1 MKNSYLFLLV
11 ASLLVSAVHTLG
23 FGQQLDVTITPPH
36 LKACNSNI
44 YEIYISNNSTN
55 SISGPITIQIA
66 FTGYIVTNNISSSL
80 TANDLTCSNTIANS
94 NQYAGYLNV
103 SVTNANP
110 GPFSTSFNAQTGV
123 MSITYNSFNSNT
135 SSQFDLEVAI
145 DCSVIQASS
154 STSSLKLEQVWS
166 VNSTAV
172 TLNINSTPTSNLAC
186 NSNQCLQAI
195 ASPFLSYSGS
205 NSLSFDVY
213 YNQPKELEFEF
224 QNTGNVP
231 NNESSELAFQ
241 FYLETGCT
249 SAVSINNN
257 GLHTYIVNN
266 SNGIVQSTGSFD
278 PLNTSQWTDIEMEQ
292 GDILI
297 IKLQVNIIG
306 CIAGCGNLNARLKWK
321 CSDNPPNPVFS
332 CSNCVNNGVG
342 VSFQLT
348 TPAPNITI
356 TQSTIPP
363 DAGNCDHT
371 CFGVN
376 DKVEWRYTY
385 TNSGLEEM
393 DKVIINLT
401 NFQGDISNILTN
413 VDKADI
419 SIDITNCSN
428 CTLQNPDTK
437 FFTANE
443 CATSTTIWS
452 DTWEITGFEGG
463 SSFVFI
469 FKTFKCS
476 DDTPVLYNL
485 PKFFNKWQLK
495 TNVRDICQNKVNYTL
510 SNIGTFSDY
519 GYPISSHTGIP
530 MDMDLHAEFTPQV
543 AMTAVPP
550 LQFVGPMEEQFIEL
564 DKLFPL
570 YQGIPSGCG
579 DEQLVGI
586 NSANNALTYNGYLRV
601 KIHTE
606 SGLGLEQGNLAGATR
621 IEKANFIWNPV
632 YFYSSAVLDANSSLC
647 PVADYYFYYD
657 LSQIILDQTTNFFNG
672 GKLYFNLQG
681 CCGNGAPIEYSVMMD
696 IIPNP
701 SSQCCSTTI
710 PPANGG
716 ELTFSSPNDCKWIP
730 LKQWDDVVMQV
741 TCPGCSNPGIE
752 INAYKMER
760 TSLGWP
766 DADLNLIPDNNQP
779 LSWEPNS
786 GYNTHYANHGDAL
799 LDRQIGQLSPGGTA
813 NGGYTLSQIS
823 GAGANVPDVLQLH
836 RQITKGGFAVGAM
849 NLQPKSIKLLI
860 DEPVAPGQTPGPVLY
875 SSQFSD
881 MIDPNTYA
889 ANYQTVWA
897 IELDDSDP
905 VEWGKYVEV
914 YYANGGEDLVLFL
927 TFSNDIQSIPSTV
940 NMNDHLTAGSG
951 TFTGFTPNQKFRLMV
966 EYHVCGNF
974 NPANPANFN
983 DCRKESV
990 ITTHMWVTGKKHEY
1004 DPNITY
1010 PSPEA
1015 DPLLA
1020 NVPFLNY
1027 AQGTTLGDLNN
1038 YINDYMFRC
1047 RSGFGYFYF
1056 LSTEALNESLYGWPD
1071 LLNLC
1076 KRVLGIRFLSRI
1088 GGSTSK
1094 NLFPGEFKT
1103 PPFVPS
1109 KITAKAPGNGYSLGN
1124 FSAQARYLC
1133 YTNQPEPILCTGTVP
1148 ISGFNVNNTTPPFFI
1163 IDIDDGTS
1171 GNLPYP
1177 LCNPV
1182 TPGNTTY
1189 RAGHQQS
1196 GLDVDAEL
1204 IMNQCI
1210 NGQVIYP
1217 ETTDVVIEY
1226 TDYSS
1231 FGNVQQ
1237 HYCNTPTVA
1246 TNTPCVSALPVSIPS
1261 SEISKFCLITKNG
1274 LDFDFPTPDIETYTT
1289 EVEWPITITNPEV
1302 DIDPGNPVNMQ
1313 PEAAY
1318 HVYLKVPDN
1327 NTNPEFTNW
1336 KLKNVATGTIITPD
1350 VNYVFQISNQL
1361 ASSNDLHLYTLS
1373 ATYDCI
1379 TSPLSFNVFW
1389 GWDCE
1394 EFPTFTPLDPVPCL
1408 MEPQTLTID
1417 KKSTVLSSQ
1426 GKSMPGY
1433 HLCQPF
1439 DKSAEIKVTQGALY
1453 PPLTVEVLDLD
1464 PHVYLNSVSI
1474 QKCSTSTNVVP
1485 LLPNPVGSLLFTC
1498 DGSDLQNAG
1507 FPVPFINQGECIE
1520 VTLSL
1525 TADFNFNL
1533 TNALVPEIKL
1543 TGKDFCEVNTEH
1555 TATLS
1560 AWAPPQSP
1568 SACQYNYSVNKSSL
1582 LQTIAPY
1589 ETASYDILI
1598 CNTTAN
1604 VGNVELMDLLPAN
1617 FVVTSPSPC
1626 TWCQTPGGGTATPL
1640 VISPPLAANACTTL
1654 TVEGFFTTESN
1665 CIDNL
1670 TFNTAQIFFSSAPGM
1685 PSTMV
1690 EDDYCIEVSCA
1701 PAGTIS
1707 LSTANNLNTSSLL
1720 IALNGGNP
1728 QLTGFTFYVTG
1739 TFTVDADIEFI
1750 NCTLYMAPGA
1760 EIVVGGGFSLT
1771 TNNTRV
1777 SGCTNMWSRIWVLDE
1792 SSVKI
1797 LNNSEIRDANDAIWA
1812 EDGSRVTIDQ
1822 SSVFESVRGLFIPP
1836 SSTGSFHNNLV
1847 VRITGSTFGRQN
1859 SPGFKPGYSG
1869 QPTPGAIPNSGI
1881 EVNDMP
1887 MITIGDDAMG
1897 TNRFVNMS
1905 NGIVAHRSLRVLV
1918 QNSAYENIWA
1928 DAAYNSAHNGSTVVS
1943 LGDQALHRNGDLTVR
1958 PAATGSTMHHCNRG
1972 IYTEYSNLRAT
1983 GLTMTE
1989 MRTGVYSTR
1998 CTDMLRTEVTGCSIA
2013 ANFRGID
2020 WYDNDGAAYM
2030 RAENNEIVISGNPNG
2045 IAIAMDE
2052 TNPAGGDAN
2061 YEIKNNYRIEITS
2074 ATGGIVARNVNNAVI
2089 ENNYIIQN
2097 SDGVS
2102 YPKSGGMVVDFGNN
2116 NEIMCNTVIS
2126 TDPNYTGSFGLFNR
2140 NSANTIGCNNF
2151 QWHETGVFFGGN
2163 LCDGTLFSGNKMHNH
2178 YVGLYL
2184 NSNALIGQQPIGGTP
2199 PYHGNRWTGSF
2210 SSGFGAANMNWQPT
2224 TNLSLN
2230 LFTTRSIASGGLPQ
2244 HNPVIP
2250 GINPNVFGV
2259 DNTTWFDYLPLGSTI
2274 DCDLST
2280 ICNPQQL
2287 TGGGDDEQLQ
2297 LYIARDSTL
2306 TSGYVPES
2314 KSMSRQRLYEALKKD
2329 SSLLYSD
2336 STFVQFM
2343 AAHQYSAVGFL
2354 HEARRYFSYLGMLDS
2369 ASIDTLN
2376 GVYQTIALYTDSLA
2390 LLDSLA
2396 LADTTLDFSQN
2407 IQNIHSLIAQQLQI
2421 SIAMLIN
2428 LRTAD
2433 SLNLLNAQIQNQV
2446 ALSGELPLQNERAVN
2461 DITMNYYRSGR
2472 DSILSR
2478 YSELWTI
2485 AHQCPYSGGNA
2496 VIRARILLRT
2506 VNDSIAYDDQPV
2518 CLSEGY
2524 YRQSQT
2530 TTKPSTKERIRVV
2543 PNPAS
2548 TLAEVILEG
2557 YSSGMCYLS
2566 ISDMMGKEQMRERF
2580 ECEKQ
2585 SHTVNLSS
2593 LNPGIY
2599 IVAVRVNLETTQF
2612 TKLIV
2617 VR

>member
-1 MKNSYLFLLV
+1 M
-11 ASLLVSAVHTLG
+11 
-23 FGQQLDVTITPPH
+23 
-36 LKACNSNI
+36 
-44 YEIYISNNSTN
+44 
-55 SISGPITIQIA
+55 
-66 FTGYIVTNNISSSL
+66 
-80 TANDLTCSNTIANS
+80 ANS

-103 SVTNANP
+103 SVANFTNNIP
-110 GPFSTSFNAQTGV
+110 SSSSFNALTGV
-123 MSITYNSFNSNT
+123 IEIVYASFNGNAESK
-135 SSQFDLEVAI
+135 FDLEVAI

-154 STSSLKLEQVWS
+154 STSSLNLEQVWS
-166 VNSTAV
+166 VNPSAV
-172 TLNINSTPTSNLAC
+172 TLNINSTPQANLVC

-257 GLHTYIVNN
+257 GPHTYIVNN

-306 CIAGCGNLNARLKWK
+306 CIAGCGNLTARLNWK
-321 CSDNPPNPVFS
+321 CSDNPSNPVFS

-376 DKVEWRYTY
+376 DKVEWLYTY
-385 TNSGLEEM
+385 TNIGDEEM
-393 DKVIINLT
+393 DKVIINLS
-401 NFQGDISNILTN
+401 NSKGDISNILTN
-413 VDKADI
+413 VDKG
-419 SIDITNCSN
+419 DITIDFTNCPN
-428 CTLQNPDTK
+428 CTYQFYDTEY
-437 FFTANE
+437 FTANE
-443 CATSTTIWS
+443 CATTTTIWS

-463 SSFVFI
+463 SSFI
-469 FKTFKCS
+469 FKFKTYKCS
-476 DDTPVLYNL
+476 DDTPVLYNMQ
-485 PKFFNKWQLK
+485 KFFNKWQLT
-495 TNVRDICQNKVNYTL
+495 TNVRDICQNKVSYSLN
-510 SNIGTFSDY
+510 NIGTFSDY
-519 GYPISSHTGIP
+519 NYPISSHTGIP

-550 LQFVGPMEEQFIEL
+550 QQFVGPMEEQFIEL

-586 NSANNALTYNGYLRV
+586 NHPNNALNYNGYLRV

-621 IEKANFIWNPV
+621 IEKANFTWNPV
-632 YFYSSAVLDANSSLC
+632 YFYSSAVLNATSNLC

-657 LSQIILDQTTNFFNG
+657 LSEIILNQTTNFFNG

-681 CCGNGAPIEYSVMMD
+681 CCGNGGPIEYSVLMD
-696 IIPNP
+696 IIPKPN
-701 SSQCCSTTI
+701 SQCCSTTI

-716 ELTFSSPNDCKWIP
+716 ELTFSSPNYCKWIP
-730 LKQWDDVVMQV
+730 LKRWDDVVMQV

-779 LSWEPNS
+779 LSWQPNS
-786 GYNTHYANHGDAL
+786 SYKTQFANHGDAL

-823 GAGANVPDVLQLH
+823 GLGANVPDVLQLH
-836 RQITKGGFAVGAM
+836 RQITKGGSAVGAM

-881 MIDPNTYA
+881 MIDPITYA
-889 ANYQTVWA
+889 NHQTVWA

-940 NMNDHLTAGSG
+940 NMNDNVTFGSG
-951 TFTGFTPNQKFRLMV
+951 TFTGFTPDQKFRLMV

-974 NPANPANFN
+974 IPANPANFN

-990 ITTHMWVTGKKHEY
+990 ITTHMWVAGKKHEY
-1004 DPNITY
+1004 NPNISY
-1010 PSPEA
+1010 PSPVA

-1020 NVPFLNY
+1020 NVPYLN
-1027 AQGTTLGDLNN
+1027 GDPLTDIGHLNN
-1038 YINDYMFRC
+1038 YINDHVFWC

-1109 KITAKAPGNGYSLGN
+1109 KIIAKAPGNGYSLGN

-1148 ISGFNVNNTTPPFFI
+1148 ISGFTVNNTTPPFFI
-1163 IDIDDGTS
+1163 IDVDDGTS

-1177 LCNPV
+1177 LCNPA
-1182 TPGNTTY
+1182 TPANTTY

-1196 GLDVDAEL
+1196 GLDVVAEL

-1261 SEISKFCLITKNG
+1261 SEISKFYLITHNG
-1274 LDFDFPTPDIETYTT
+1274 LDFDFPTTSIETYTT

-1318 HVYLKVPDN
+1318 HVYLKVPDP

-1373 ATYDCI
+1373 ATYDCN

-1389 GWDCE
+1389 GWNCE
-1394 EFPTFTPLDPVPCL
+1394 DYPTFTIGDPVPCQ

-1417 KKSTVLSSQ
+1417 KKSTILTSQ
-1426 GKSMPGY
+1426 GKSMVDY
-1433 HLCQPF
+1433 YLCQPF
-1439 DKSAEIKVTQGALY
+1439 DKSTEITISQGALY

-1464 PHVYLNSVSI
+1464 PHVYLNYVSI
-1474 QKCSTSTNVVP
+1474 QKCSTSTNVVTQ
-1485 LLPNPVGSLLFTC
+1485 LPNPVGSFLFTFN
-1498 DGSDLQNAG
+1498 GIDLQNAG
-1507 FPVPFINQGECIE
+1507 FPAQFINQSECIE
-1520 VTLSL
+1520 VTLNL
-1525 TADFNFNL
+1525 TADFNFDH
-1533 TNALVPEIKL
+1533 TTAPEPKIKL
-1543 TGKDFCEVNTEH
+1543 TGKDFCDVNTEH
-1555 TATLS
+1555 IATLNG
-1560 AWAPPQSP
+1560 WPPPQSP

-1654 TVEGFFTTESN
+1654 TVEGFFTTEAN

-1690 EDDYCIEVSCA
+1690 EDDYCMESSCT
-1701 PAGTIS
+1701 PSGTIL
-1707 LSTANNLNTSSLL
+1707 LSTTNNLNTSSLL
-1720 IALNGGNP
+1720 IALNGGN
-1728 QLTGFTFYVTG
+1728 QLIGSTFYVTG
-1739 TFTVDADIEFI
+1739 TFTVDVTIEFI

-1760 EIVVGGGFSLT
+1760 QIVVSGGASLI
-1771 TNNTRV
+1771 TNNTQI
-1777 SGCTNMWSRIWVLDE
+1777 SGCTTMWNRIWVLDE
-1792 SSVKI
+1792 SYVYI
-1797 LNNSEIRDANDAIWA
+1797 LNDSEIRDANDAIWA
-1812 EDGSRVTIDQ
+1812 ENGSRVTIDQ
-1822 SSVFESVRGLFIPP
+1822 SSFYECVRGLFIPP
-1836 SSTGSFHNNLV
+1836 SSTGSFHNIG
-1847 VRITGSTFGRQN
+1847 VRVTGSTFGRQN

-1869 QPTPGAIPNSGI
+1869 QPAHGVIPNCGI

-1887 MITIGDDAMG
+1887 MITIGDYASG
-1897 TNRFVNMS
+1897 TNQFVNMS
-1905 NGIVAHRSLRVLV
+1905 NGIVAHRSRGVLV
-1918 QNSAYENIWA
+1918 QNSAYTNIWA
-1928 DAAYNSAHNGSTVVS
+1928 DVAYNSAHNGSTVVS
-1943 LGDQALHRNGDLTVR
+1943 VGDQAQHGDLSVR
-1958 PAATGSTMHHCNRG
+1958 PAATGSTMHNCNRG
-1972 IYTEYSNLRAT
+1972 IYTLYSNLRAN
-1983 GLTMTE
+1983 GLTMTG
-1989 MRTGVYSTR
+1989 MRTGVFSTL
-1998 CTDMLRTEVTGCSIA
+1998 CTDMLRTDVSGNTIE

-2020 WYDNDGAAYM
+2020 WFDNEGSGGMSAIGNTIYMAGSPLAIGIETREQNLTGLARYRIEYNYINLNNSDKGISANTTMRPIITCNVIEQYQNISQTGMTGIGVFGGPGAVVTRNQVVAFTNGTIGIVNNMGADGTFICNTV
-2030 RAENNEIVISGNPNG
+2030 EEQETGLKFDGLCGLSNVISGNV
-2045 IAIAMDE
+2045 MDDCVVGLYYTGSAVTGLQE
-2052 TNPAGGDAN
+2052 HRGNRWVNVPLAGVDQAVNLNTSGFWQSWYFVHVPTGSIFHPQVNPPAWFFHDPSGTPFSCSSIVNCHEYLIAGGSDEVDYSLLQAIVN
-2061 YEIKNNYRIEITS
+2061 DSLITVDYPYESRSMARRQLFDMLAWNDSLLNSDTVYVSFYQQLDSS
-2074 ATGGIVARNVNNAVI
+2074 ATGRLHAFSQRL
-2089 ENNYIIQN
+2089 
-2097 SDGVS
+2097 
-2102 YPKSGGMVVDFGNN
+2102 
-2116 NEIMCNTVIS
+2116 S
-2126 TDPNYTGSFGLFNR
+2126 TTELFDSTFTTLLNYTDS
-2140 NSANTIGCNNF
+2140 
-2151 QWHETGVFFGGN
+2151 
-2163 LCDGTLFSGNKMHNH
+2163 
-2178 YVGLYL
+2178 
-2184 NSNALIGQQPIGGTP
+2184 LI
-2199 PYHGNRWTGSF
+2199 R
-2210 SSGFGAANMNWQPT
+2210 
-2224 TNLSLN
+2224 
-2230 LFTTRSIASGGLPQ
+2230 
-2244 HNPVIP
+2244 
-2250 GINPNVFGV
+2250 
-2259 DNTTWFDYLPLGSTI
+2259 
-2274 DCDLST
+2274 
-2280 ICNPQQL
+2280 
-2287 TGGGDDEQLQ
+2287 
-2297 LYIARDSTL
+2297 
-2306 TSGYVPES
+2306 
-2314 KSMSRQRLYEALKKD
+2314 
-2329 SSLLYSD
+2329 LYSD
-2336 STFVQFM
+2336 S
-2343 AAHQYSAVGFL
+2343 L
-2354 HEARRYFSYLGMLDS
+2354 
-2369 ASIDTLN
+2369 
-2376 GVYQTIALYTDSLA
+2376 VYIDSLA
-2390 LLDSLA
+2390 MADTSVNYASWKEAILDQIGLHSGTRANLVAQKQLLTEGIRDSVLVINMNVVPTEIPEWNEREMNNYDFLYKRYGKDSL
-2396 LADTTLDFSQN
+2396 
-2407 IQNIHSLIAQQLQI
+2407 
-2421 SIAMLIN
+2421 
-2428 LRTAD
+2428 
-2433 SLNLLNAQIQNQV
+2433 V
-2446 ALSGELPLQNERAVN
+2446 AHYN
-2461 DITMNYYRSGR
+2461 
-2472 DSILSR
+2472 SILS
-2478 YSELWTI
+2478 I
-2485 AHQCPYSGGNA
+2485 AVQCPSAGGPA
-2496 VIRARILLRT
+2496 VYMARNLVRLFNDT
-2506 VNDSIAYDDQPV
+2506 VQYNDTWACIQV
-2518 CLSEGY
+2518 GY
-2524 YRQSQT
+2524 YRQPGT
-2530 TTKPSTKERIRVV
+2530 TLNTPTSSNSEIRLI

-2548 TLAEVILEG
+2548 EYVDILVGNRNGEDAMIYFLNINGEEMLTTLLTGDASQTRVSTKHLSPGVYFVKVVSGSKLYPLEKLVI
-2557 YSSGMCYLS
+2557 
-2566 ISDMMGKEQMRERF
+2566 IK
-2580 ECEKQ
+2580 
-2585 SHTVNLSS
+2585 
-2593 LNPGIY
+2593 
-2599 IVAVRVNLETTQF
+2599 
-2612 TKLIV
+2612 
-2617 VR
+2617 